1 MNVCVVD
8 ASVLLAALVGTD
20 AHSAWALQQLADTP
34 IAAPHILHAEVAN
47 KLRKFALLGKLSMD
61 AASLAHAEA
70 VKLPIELFS
79 YDTVAERI
87 WSLRANVSAY
97 DAWYVALA
105 ELLDAPLVTLDQ
117 RLVRASGPR
126 CAFRSP

>member
-1 MNVCVVD
+1 VNVCVVD